1 MARVMV
7 VDDEPIVGSRLRP
20 TLERVGLDVEVFQD
34 ATAAHARLGEC
45 HFDVVVTDLRMPGV
59 DGLQL
64 LDRALQRN
72 ARVQVLLI
80 TAFATPELKRE
91 VLARGAFDCIAKPF
105 RIGELRDAVLR
116 AVEAAATNGE

>member
-20 TLERVGLDVEVFQD
+20 TLERAGLEVEVFQD
-34 ATAAHARLGEC
+34 AAAAHARLGEC
-45 HFDVVVTDLRMPGV
+45 RFDVLVTDLRMPGV

-64 LDRALQRN
+64 LDRARQSN
-72 ARVQVLLI
+72 ARVRVLLI
-80 TAFATPELKRE
+80 TAFATPDLKRE

-105 RIGELRDAVLR
+105 RIGDLRDAVLR
-116 AVEAAATNGE
+116 AVEASASGEE